1 MRGTKISAFK
11 KRQTTQFARNLRR
24 HETDAERN
32 LWSRLRN
39 GQVAGMKFRRHQPV
53 GNYIVDFICF
63 EKSLIIEVDGS
74 QHADPLIETRDQDRK
89 ISLETGGYRILRF
102 WDNEVL
108 TNIEGVLSKI
118 LSALNEI

>member
-1 MRGTKISAFK
+1 VRGNKIGAFK
-11 KRQTTQFARNLRR
+11 KRKPTQFARNLRR

-39 GQVAGMKFRRHQPV
+39 GQVAGMKFRRQQPI

-63 EKSLIIEVDGS
+63 EKRLIIEVDGS
-74 QHADPLIETRDQDRK
+74 QHTDPLIEARDQDRK
-89 ISLETGGYRILRF
+89 ISLESGGYRILRF